1 MNKENVKVV
10 MKFWI
15 MSKLSGTVE
24 YIEDNLKEVCSNEK
38 LSAEKRYFVL
48 LLYLLFEVLV
58 WYIFYFFMC

>member
-1 MNKENVKVV
+1 MNKENVKDV

-58 WYIFYFFMC
+58 WYIVYFFMC

>member
-1 MNKENVKVV
+1 MNKENVEVV

>member
-10 MKFWI
+10 IKFWI

-24 YIEDNLKEVCSNEK
+24 FMEDNLKEVCSSEK

-58 WYIFYFFMC
+58 WYIVYFFMC

>member
-38 LSAEKRYFVL
+38 LPAEKRYFVL
-48 LLYLLFEVLV
+48 LLYLLFEVLL
-58 WYIFYFFMC
+58 WYIVYFFMC

>member
-1 MNKENVKVV
+1 MNKENVEVV

-58 WYIFYFFMC
+58 WYIVYFFMC